1 MTPNPAGWNEQDLA
15 ETPAV
20 ALLQSLGYTFVP
32 PEDLERERASLKEA
46 VLTGRLAA
54 ALKRLNP
61 WLSDTNV
68 ARAVKAVT
76 QVPAAGLAEANQALH
91 TSLTYGIALEQDRGD
106 GRKSHTVRF
115 LDFDDP
121 GRNEWIV
128 TRQYRVL
135 GSKKHVVPD
144 VVAFVNGLPL
154 AVVECK
160 SPTIGDAWKAEAV
173 KQLRRYQ
180 EAGTRWKDQGAP
192 RLFEAAQILIG
203 ACGERAVYG
212 TVGTPERFFLEWKE
226 PYSLSVK
233 QLGRKLGRAPTP
245 QDVLLY
251 GLLEPRNLLDVVR
264 NFVVFEVEGGRTVR
278 KLARYK
284 QFVAVNEAMRRI
296 RTARKPGARGGIVWH
311 TQGSG
316 KSLTMLWLALK
327 LRRDESQRQ
336 PAIVI
341 VTDRTKLDRQ
351 IAGVFTAC
359 GFPNPERAA
368 SVRSLRRL
376 LEHPTGRT
384 VITTIQKF
392 QELAGAGGIGG
403 TGGSGGA
410 VGAGRATE
418 RAADHPAPP
427 TAAASGR
434 NARRSSADQTTARP
448 PPPPVAA
455 TASGRSARQSPAE
468 RTTAHPTLSEAA
480 NVFVLVDEA
489 HRTQYRSLAANMR
502 RALPNACFLGFTGTP
517 IDKQDRST
525 LRTFGPYID
534 TYTIEQAVRDGATV
548 PIFYE
553 SRLPELRII
562 GQTIDRVFD
571 RVFAERTDEE
581 RAAIRRRY
589 ATEQAIAGAPRRIE
603 AICLD
608 LIDHFTRYI
617 APNRFKAQVVA
628 ASRHDAVT
636 FKETLDRLNAPES
649 AVIMSAGH
657 NDEERLARW
666 HRGREQQDRLIG
678 RFKDRDDP
686 LSILVV
692 CDMLLTGFDAP
703 VEQVMYLDAP
713 LREHGLL
720 QAIARV
726 NRPCGAE
733 KTYGLVV
740 DYRGVSTRLQE
751 ALAVFSTTDVR
762 GALTPNVDE
771 LPRLES
777 RHAAAMRFFLPPAGE
792 RSAIGRPAADRSA
805 IDRSAIDRPAA
816 GQPAADRSAIDR
828 PVADRSA
835 ADRPA
840 TDRPVADRS
849 AADRPAID
857 RSAIN
862 RPGADRPAIGRSAID
877 RPVTDRPAIDRSAAD
892 RSVTDQPGAD
902 TNDLDACVRVLEP
915 EDVRAGFDLAFRR
928 FSRSMDML
936 LPDPRALAYRG
947 DLQWLGKIRG
957 AARARYRDERLDLS
971 GCGEKVR
978 TLIAGAVAADG
989 IEILA
994 REVRLF
1000 SPEFE
1005 EKIDALGTDDAKASE
1020 MEHAIRHEINVRV
1033 EENPAFYQSLREKLE
1048 AIIEER
1054 RLERLDAARQLSL
1067 LDGLREEMQ
1076 GERTLA
1082 QGVGLGARG
1091 FAIYG
1096 LLERRLPERQRRER
1110 QRLEGYLPGRR
1121 VSEGQRLEG
1130 RSPGRRV
1137 SEGQRLEGRSPE
1149 RHMAEQQRP
1158 EGQLPERQRLEGHS
1172 PERHMSEQE
1181 RPERHL
1187 PERHMSEQQRLAPR
1201 SPERHQSPPSQPM
1214 AVGEEAAAYDV
1225 AAGNA
1230 HDRDPASLVDL
1241 ASRIDEEVAPFT
1253 ELVDWWQKDDM
1264 QREMRKKIKRRL
1276 RDARVDADAVESLAA
1291 DIVDLARVRSDR

>member
-1 MTPNPAGWNEQDLA
+1 MGQQW
-15 ETPAV
+15 
-20 ALLQSLGYTFVP
+20 
-32 PEDLERERASLKEA
+32 
-46 VLTGRLAA
+46 
-54 ALKRLNP
+54 
-61 WLSDTNV
+61 
-68 ARAVKAVT
+68 
-76 QVPAAGLAEANQALH
+76 
-91 TSLTYGIALEQDRGD
+91 SLTYAIALEQDRGD

-180 EAGTRWKDQGAP
+180 EADTRWKDQGTP

-226 PYSLSVK
+226 PYPLGVK

-296 RTARKPGARGGIVWH
+296 RTARTPGARGGIVWH

-392 QELAGAGGIGG
+392 QELAGAGGIGD
-403 TGGSGGA
+403 T
-410 VGAGRATE
+410 VGATK
-418 RAADHPAPP
+418 
-427 TAAASGR
+427 
-434 NARRSSADQTTARP
+434 
-448 PPPPVAA
+448 
-455 TASGRSARQSPAE
+455 

-608 LIDHFTRYI
+608 LIDHFTRHI

-649 AVIMSAGH
+649 EVIMSAGH

-666 HRGREQQDRLIG
+666 HKSREQQDRLIG
-678 RFKDRDDP
+678 RFRDRDGP

-777 RHAAAMRFFLPPAGE
+777 RHAAAMRFFLPPAGDP
-792 RSAIGRPAADRSA
+792 SAI
-805 IDRSAIDRPAA
+805 
-816 GQPAADRSAIDR
+816 GQPAADR
-828 PVADRSA
+828 
-835 ADRPA
+835 
-840 TDRPVADRS
+840 
-849 AADRPAID
+849 
-857 RSAIN
+857 
-862 RPGADRPAIGRSAID
+862 PGAN
-877 RPVTDRPAIDRSAAD
+877 
-892 RSVTDQPGAD
+892 
-902 TNDLDACVRVLEP
+902 TNDLDACVRLLEA

-989 IEILA
+989 IEILV

-1096 LLERRLPERQRRER
+1096 LLERRLPERQRREP
-1110 QRLEGYLPGRR
+1110 QRLEGYSP
-1121 VSEGQRLEG
+1121 EQQRPERHL
-1130 RSPGRRV
+1130 
-1137 SEGQRLEGRSPE
+1137 PE
-1149 RHMAEQQRP
+1149 RHMAEQQ
-1158 EGQLPERQRLEGHS
+1158 
-1172 PERHMSEQE
+1172 

-1187 PERHMSEQQRLAPR
+1187 PERHMSERQRPERHSPERHVSEQQRLER
-1201 SPERHQSPPSQPM
+1201 HSPERHQSPPPM

-1225 AAGNA
+1225 AARNA

-1253 ELVDWWQKDDM
+1253 ELVDWWQKDDV

-1276 RDARVDADAVESLAA
+1276 RAARVDADAVESLAA